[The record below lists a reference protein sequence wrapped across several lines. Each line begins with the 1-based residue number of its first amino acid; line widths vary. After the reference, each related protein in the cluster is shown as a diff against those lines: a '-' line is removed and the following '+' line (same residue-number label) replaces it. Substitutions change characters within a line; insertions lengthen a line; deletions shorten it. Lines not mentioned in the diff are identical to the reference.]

1 MKEQTGCIKNGGTAA
16 GWQDNAVISRLQA
29 QGMQTETLQKAGR
42 KAKGRS
48 PRVISAGLPG
58 HGIGY
63 LLEEIMAEHFTDAV
77 QQVNAHAAPAEDV
90 VHVRTLAGYLG
101 GKPTGIA
108 TLLAEHFTYTVS

>member
-1 MKEQTGCIKNGGTAA
+1 MAALPPDGRTMPSFHVCRRKGCKLKHCKKRGA
-16 GWQDNAVISRLQA
+16 RP
-29 QGMQTETLQKAGR
+29 R
-42 KAKGRS
+42 GRS
-48 PRVISAGLPG
+48 PRIISAGLPG

-108 TLLAEHFTYTVS
+108 ALLAEHFTYTVS